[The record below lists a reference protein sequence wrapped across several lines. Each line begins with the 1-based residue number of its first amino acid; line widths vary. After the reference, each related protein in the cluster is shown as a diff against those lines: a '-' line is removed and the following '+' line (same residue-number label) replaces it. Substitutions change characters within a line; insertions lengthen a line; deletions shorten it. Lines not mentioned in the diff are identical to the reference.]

1 MDSKPQS
8 KTMALDVR
16 TWEQIFQELIWQE
29 KPRARWTLKLDGN
42 LKPDCVAPGWKQYR
56 QRGFGRFQCSSCQR
70 RWASAQ
76 VQILCHMKLEP
87 RKSQGQVL
95 MRTFAQR
102 CRKCSRSQFEKPE
115 FSLDSTQRILNNLVQ
130 HILEKFYRNGVK
142 VSEIPVKLEVPL
154 DGSHDTANCE
164 ACTLGFC
171 MKNLQNCMTEPSK
184 SPLSHMEIRSSSD
197 CIGDVCGQN
206 LPRNRSAEAKETQGS
221 GYSCAHKGSR
231 PSHAAART
239 QVPGADPQPKGD
251 TGQLLTPGADR
262 QATRGTGPQ
271 SIRVARLLPS
281 EWTDPQPIQEGGP
294 LPAGWGHSQSTLG
307 TGPKA
312 PWKTYS
318 QAVRMKSQQSAQE
331 EQATQGAG
339 LQATRVTHPQPTKG
353 TIPRATSGSDTQ
365 ATGKA
370 GTPTLGSNPQHT
382 QGAIP
387 KATAASGTQVTG
399 RAGTPTPGS
408 NSQPTQGAIP
418 KATAGL
424 GSQATGRAG
433 TPTPGSNSQPTQ
445 GAIPQATAASGTQAT
460 GRAGTPTPGSNSQP
474 TQGAIPKATA
484 ASGTQATGRAGTPTL
499 GSNSQQTLKAGHKCG
514 PGTYSGTQAAW
525 GRQEGCSPRGA
536 ASDSICRVSPS
547 RLPNDSLG
555 QEQLFRLG
563 YVCVVALFT
572 FLVSRY
578 L

>member
-8 KTMALDVR
+8 NTMALDVR
-16 TWEQIFQELIWQE
+16 TWEQIFQELIRQE

-56 QRGFGRFQCSSCQR
+56 QKGFARFQCSSCQR

-76 VQILCHMKLEP
+76 VQILCHMNLQP

-130 HILEKFYRNGVK
+130 HILERFYRNGIKK

-154 DGSHDTANCE
+154 DGSHDIANCE
-164 ACTLGFC
+164 ACILGFC

-184 SPLSHMEIRSSSD
+184 SPLSYMEIRSSSD
-197 CIGDVCGQN
+197 CIGDVCGQS

-231 PSHAAART
+231 PRHAAARI
-239 QVPGADPQPKGD
+239 QVPGTDPQPRGD

-262 QATRGTGPQ
+262 QATWGTGPQ

-281 EWTDPQPIQEGGP
+281 EWTEPQPIQEGGP

-307 TGPKA
+307 TRPKA
-312 PWKTYS
+312 PWKTYF
-318 QAVRMKSQQSAQE
+318 QAARMTSQQSAQE

-353 TIPRATSGSDTQ
+353 TIPRAT
-365 ATGKA
+365 A
-370 GTPTLGSNPQHT
+370 G
-382 QGAIP
+382 
-387 KATAASGTQVTG
+387 
-399 RAGTPTPGS
+399 
-408 NSQPTQGAIP
+408 
-418 KATAGL
+418 
-424 GSQATGRAG
+424 
-433 TPTPGSNSQPTQ
+433 
-445 GAIPQATAASGTQAT
+445 SGTQAT
-460 GRAGTPTPGSNSQP
+460 GRAGTPTPGSNSQHTRGAIPKATAASGTQATGRAGTPIPGSNSQHTRGAIPKATAGSGTQATGRAGTP
-474 TQGAIPKATA
+474 TPGSDSQPTRGAIPKATA
-484 ASGTQATGRAGTPTL
+484 ASGTQATGRAGTPTP
-499 GSNSQQTLKAGHKCG
+499 GANSQPTWGAIPKATHTRKAGHTCG

-536 ASDSICRVSPS
+536 ASDGICRVSPS
-547 RLPNDSLG
+547 GLPNDSLG